1 VATAKKSANRE
12 SPSRG
17 ASSRKALDARPRGS
31 GASLVRDK
39 LREEILNLTIAPGS
53 LLDES
58 ELAARFGLS
67 RSPVREALIR
77 LSAEGLIQML
87 PNRSPVVT
95 PFDIAEVPSYFDAL
109 ELMYRATCRLA
120 AIYRTDAELADIIE
134 TEKRL
139 EQAQKRGEH
148 ELQLE
153 VNRDFH
159 MRIAEAGGNPV
170 FANWLAAL
178 LANGQ
183 RLMRLGIFF
192 GGDRPVDGDLSDH
205 ERIINAIRKQDPEA
219 ADAAGRRDADILR
232 NRFLRELAVRN
243 TSPMSLGDTGTRSRK
258 R

>member
-1 VATAKKSANRE
+1 MATAKKGPA
-12 SPSRG
+12 
-17 ASSRKALDARPRGS
+17 ARKAAAEIRPRGS
-31 GASLVRDK
+31 GASIVRDK

-58 ELAARFGLS
+58 ELAARFNLS

-120 AIYRTDAELADIIE
+120 ATYRTDSELAGIVDA
-134 TEKRL
+134 EKRL
-139 EQAQKRGEH
+139 EQAVKRSDH
-148 ELQLE
+148 EAQLDL
-153 VNRDFH
+153 NREFH
-159 MRIAEAGGNPV
+159 TRIAEAGGNPV
-170 FANWLAAL
+170 FANWLSAL

-192 GGDRPVDGDLSDH
+192 GGERPSDANLSDH
-205 ERIINAIRKQDPEA
+205 HAIIAAIRKQDPDA

-243 TSPMSLGDTGTRSRK
+243 TSSMGLGGGSPARAK
-258 R
+258 RR